1 MVNSAEMN
9 TGVHVFVNYG
19 FLWVYTQNWNCWVIP
34 IFSFLRN
41 LHTILHS
48 DYINLYS
55 YQQCRRVPFPPHPLQ
70 HLLLVDFLMLSM
82 LTHVRCY
89 LTVVLI
95 CISLTISDVEHLSCV
110 CWPSVCLLWTNVD
123 LVFCLF
129 LE

>member
-1 MVNSAEMN
+1 MN
-9 TGVHVFVNYG
+9 TR
-19 FLWVYTQNWNCWVIP
+19 VYASFWIMFFARYMP
-34 IFSFLRN
+34 RSGIAASYRSSMFSFLRN

-48 DYINLYS
+48 DCINLYS
-55 YQQCRRVPFPPHPLQ
+55 YQQCRTVPFPPHPLQ
-70 HLLLVDFLMLSM
+70 HLLYVDFLMLSM
-82 LTHVRCY
+82 LTHMRCY

-129 LE
+129 FE